1 MASPGRHSG
10 TVLGIAF
17 APLVVGSLLI
27 SLLIGGASAA
37 AAPTAQGTAAARGL
51 AADVIAR
58 TNAIRKEAGCAPVR
72 ADERLRSIART
83 HASEM
88 ARHGYL
94 DHEDRNGTSSGERI
108 GSAGYRS
115 VTGENLAHGYPGAA
129 EVMDVWMRSAGHR
142 ANIEDCAFTHIG
154 VGYAPN
160 GDYWVQ
166 DFGG

>member
-1 MASPGRHSG
+1 MASLGRHSG
-10 TVLGIAF
+10 TILGIAL
-17 APLVVGSLLI
+17 PLLLI
-27 SLLIGGASAA
+27 RPFIGGATAA
-37 AAPTAQGTAAARGL
+37 AAPAAQGAAAARSA

-58 TNAIRKEAGCAPVR
+58 TNAIRKEAGCAPVE
-72 ADERLRSIART
+72 ADERLRAIAQA

-88 ARHGYL
+88 ARHRYL
-94 DHEDRNGTSSGERI
+94 DHEDRDGTSSGERI
-108 GSAGYRS
+108 GSAGYRG

-129 EVMDVWMRSAGHR
+129 EVMGVWMRSAGHR